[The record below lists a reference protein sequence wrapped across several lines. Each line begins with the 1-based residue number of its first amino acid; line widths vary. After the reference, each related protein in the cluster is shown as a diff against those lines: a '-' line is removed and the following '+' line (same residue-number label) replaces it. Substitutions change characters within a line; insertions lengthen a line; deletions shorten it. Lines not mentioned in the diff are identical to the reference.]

1 MQFEPKIEKSL
12 SLRNSI
18 ARVTP
23 LLGGLNFF
31 NFFELNGLHGRF
43 GHVI

>member
-1 MQFEPKIEKSL
+1 MLFEPKIEKSE

-18 ARVTP
+18 APVTP
-23 LLGGLNFF
+23 LLGGGNFSD
-31 NFFELNGLHGRF
+31 FFDRKGLHGRI

>member
-1 MQFEPKIEKSL
+1 MQFEPNIEKSL

-18 ARVTP
+18 ATDTP
-23 LLGGLNFF
+23 LLGGGDFSD
-31 NFFELNGLHGRF
+31 FFEHKGLHGRF

>member
-12 SLRNSI
+12 SVRNSI
-18 ARVTP
+18 PRVTP
-23 LLGGLNFF
+23 LLGGGDFSD
-31 NFFELNGLHGRF
+31 FFERKGLHGRI